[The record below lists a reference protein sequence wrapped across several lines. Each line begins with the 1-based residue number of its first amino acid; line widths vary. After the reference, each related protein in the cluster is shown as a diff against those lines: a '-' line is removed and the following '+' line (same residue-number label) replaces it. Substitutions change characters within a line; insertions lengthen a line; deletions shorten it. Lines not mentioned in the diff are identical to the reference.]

1 MATEKFTYC
10 DILEHINLLIIYI
23 YIKWRMVDDAG
34 DSTWIRK
41 IESILEA
48 KIQKDQWGSTELI
61 IDADGN
67 IEGLIW

>member
-1 MATEKFTYC
+1 
-10 DILEHINLLIIYI
+10 
-23 YIKWRMVDDAG
+23 MVDDAG

-61 IDADGN
+61 IDADRN
-67 IEGLIW
+67 IEGVDLVVDGSISKMDGTPCSGSE